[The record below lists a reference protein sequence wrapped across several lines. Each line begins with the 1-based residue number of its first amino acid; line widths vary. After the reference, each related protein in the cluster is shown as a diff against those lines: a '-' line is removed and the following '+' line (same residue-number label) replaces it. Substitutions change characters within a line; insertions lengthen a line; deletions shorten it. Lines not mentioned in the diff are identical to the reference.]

1 MSQFDDFVN
10 SRDFEKFLEII
21 INFFNQEYVA
31 EDLALLDIIYNGIF
45 DYNFILE
52 LMNGLSFRKKRKKIY
67 TIGK

>member
-31 EDLALLDIIYNGIF
+31 EDLALHDIIYNGIF